1 MLATPSLHSRATQQS
16 YTAEFTQHSNTAELH
31 SSSSSI
37 LFLSLF
43 SPVLFAVEGH
53 AQARKKLRQFE
64 PGMK

>member
-1 MLATPSLHSRATQQS
+1 MLATQSLHSRATQHIATQQS
-16 YTAEFTQHSNTAELH
+16 YTAELR

>member
-1 MLATPSLHSRATQQS
+1 MLATQSLHSRATQHIATQQS
-16 YTAEFTQHSNTAELH
+16 YTAELH